1 MFNYKRKIA
10 LVLAMVTMACTN
22 NCHIA
27 KAENTSTGYDRYLD
41 MIENDSE
48 KIEDM
53 EKVELTEN
61 WEYAEVNQVID
72 EKMTERVKKSCI

>member
-22 NCHIA
+22 NCYIA
-27 KAENTSTGYDRYLD
+27 KAENISTGYERYLN